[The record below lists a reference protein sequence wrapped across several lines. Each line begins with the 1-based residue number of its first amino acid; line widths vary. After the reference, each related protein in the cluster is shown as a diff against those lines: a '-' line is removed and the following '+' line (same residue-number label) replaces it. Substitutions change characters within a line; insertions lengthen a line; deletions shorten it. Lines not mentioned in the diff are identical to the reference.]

1 MAAASMINGLPTRH
15 PIPYPLRV
23 GCYKIGLPGVYAA
36 PGGDPHADQETLRR
50 GAHAGAATGEPG
62 VAPASTAAR
71 ACHSSVKRCRI
82 VRDRIR
88 LQAYRDALWNS
99 RRMSWLGWC
108 RSEPCSQR
116 VLEYGG
122 RDAMRNA
129 EHPAGQDTRP
139 PCERASGC
147 GQGGLVAL
155 CGHDGDTLLRRP
167 FQAAPHQ
174 TRFLAASPPQTTDMT
189 PCLRHAS
196 SIPNRYQRW

>member
-1 MAAASMINGLPTRH
+1 LH
-15 PIPYPLRV
+15 
-23 GCYKIGLPGVYAA
+23 
-36 PGGDPHADQETLRR
+36 QRR
-50 GAHAGAATGEPG
+50 LWLEH
-62 VAPASTAAR
+62 VN
-71 ACHSSVKRCRI
+71 SSVKRCRI
-82 VRDRIR
+82 VKDRIR